1 MLFTRLATAALIV
14 ATMAA
19 CGRNRV
25 EVSETGLKY
34 QLHDDDEKSRKA
46 KVGDIMTIQLL
57 LKNAKDSVLRDTHK
71 EPAPLKLM
79 LQVPPF
85 KGSFEEGLAMLS
97 KGDSATFF
105 VSADSLFGKAM
116 QQMPPGV
123 VKGSDIT
130 FNVKILE
137 VQNEEEYRKAETV
150 NAAKQKGTDD
160 KIIADY
166 MAKNGL
172 TGKAQKTE
180 QGVYY
185 VITQPGT
192 GAVPN
197 RGDLVKVDYTGKLLS
212 GKEFDSSVG
221 KQPIE
226 LPIGVGQVIPGWDD
240 AIMKLHKGEK
250 ATLIIPST
258 MAYGAQGSP
267 PVIPANAVLLFDVSL
282 LDVRK
287 NPQPQ
292 GGQGQMPQMPQGR

>member
-1 MLFTRLATAALIV
+1 MRINHLATAALIV

-34 QLHDDDEKSRKA
+34 QLHDDNEETRKA
-46 KVGDIMTIQLL
+46 KVGDIMTIQFLR
-57 LKNAKDSVLRDTHK
+57 KNAKDSFLRDTHK

-105 VSADSLFGKAM
+105 VSADSLFGKSM
-116 QQMPPGV
+116 GQMPPGIA
-123 VKGSDIT
+123 KGSDIT
-130 FNVKILE
+130 FNVKVVE
-137 VQNEEEYRKAETV
+137 VQNEEEYRKAETAA
-150 NAAKQKGTDD
+150 AAKQKGVDE

-166 MAKNGL
+166 LAKNGL

-180 QGVYY
+180 QGTYY

-192 GAVPN
+192 GGTPN
-197 RGDLVKVDYTGKLLS
+197 RGDIVKVDYTGKLLD
-212 GKEFDSSVG
+212 GKTFDSSVG
-221 KQPIE
+221 GQPIE

-240 AIMKLHKGEK
+240 AILKLKKGEK
-250 ATLIIPST
+250 ATLVIPST
-258 MAYGAQGSP
+258 LAYGAAGSP
-267 PVIPANAVLLFDVSL
+267 PKIPANSVLLFDVTL
-282 LDVRK
+282 IDFRK
-287 NPQPQ
+287 NPQQ
-292 GGQGQMPQMPQGR
+292 GQGQPGMPQPGR

>member
-1 MLFTRLATAALIV
+1 MRINHLATAALIV

-34 QLHDDDEKSRKA
+34 QLHDDNEETRKA

-105 VSADSLFGKAM
+105 VSADSLFGKSM
-116 QQMPPGV
+116 GQMPPGIA
-123 VKGSDIT
+123 KGSDIT
-130 FNVKILE
+130 FNVKVVE
-137 VQNEEEYRKAETV
+137 VQNEEEYRKAETAA
-150 NAAKQKGTDD
+150 AAKQKGVDE

-166 MAKNGL
+166 LAKNGL

-180 QGVYY
+180 QGTYY

-192 GAVPN
+192 GGTPN
-197 RGDLVKVDYTGKLLS
+197 RGDIVKVDYTGKLLD
-212 GKEFDSSVG
+212 GKTFDSSVG
-221 KQPIE
+221 GQPIE

-240 AIMKLHKGEK
+240 AILKLKKGEK
-250 ATLIIPST
+250 ATLVIPST
-258 MAYGAQGSP
+258 LAYGAAGSP
-267 PVIPANAVLLFDVSL
+267 PKIPANSVLLFDVTL
-282 LDVRK
+282 IDFRK
-287 NPQPQ
+287 NPQQ
-292 GGQGQMPQMPQGR
+292 GQGQPGMPQPGR

>member
-1 MLFTRLATAALIV
+1 MLFNRLATAALLV
-14 ATMAA
+14 AAMAA

-34 QLHDDDEKSRKA
+34 QLHEDNEESRKA
-46 KVGDIMTIQLL
+46 KVGDIMTIQLQ
-57 LKNAKDSVLRDTHK
+57 LKNSKDSVLRDTHK

-97 KGDSATFF
+97 KGDSATFY
-105 VSADSLFGKAM
+105 VSADSLFGRAM
-116 QQMPPGV
+116 QAMPPGV
-123 VKGSDIT
+123 TKGSDIT
-130 FNVKILE
+130 FNVKVLE
-137 VQNEEEYRKAETV
+137 VQSEEEYRKAETT
-150 NAAKQKGTDD
+150 AASKQKGVDD

-166 MAKNGL
+166 LAKNGL
-172 TGKAQKTE
+172 AGKAQKTE

-185 VITQPGT
+185 VITQPGS
-192 GAVPN
+192 GPVPN
-197 RGDLVKVDYTGKLLS
+197 RGDLIKVDYTGKLLD
-212 GKEFDSSVG
+212 GKTFDSSVG

-240 AIMKLHKGEK
+240 AMLKLHKGEK

-267 PVIPANAVLLFDVSL
+267 PVIPANAVLVFDVNL
-282 LDVRK
+282 IDIRK
-287 NPQPQ
+287 NPQQP
-292 GGQGQMPQMPQGR
+292 

>member
-1 MLFTRLATAALIV
+1 MLFNRLATAALLV
-14 ATMAA
+14 AAMAA

-34 QLHDDDEKSRKA
+34 QLHEDNEESRKA
-46 KVGDIMTIQLL
+46 KVGDIMTIQLQ
-57 LKNAKDSVLRDTHK
+57 LKNSKDSVLRDTHK

-97 KGDSATFF
+97 KGDSATFY
-105 VSADSLFGKAM
+105 VSADSLFGRAM
-116 QQMPPGV
+116 QAMPPGV
-123 VKGSDIT
+123 TKGSDIT
-130 FNVKILE
+130 FNVKVLE
-137 VQNEEEYRKAETV
+137 VQSEEEYRKAETT
-150 NAAKQKGTDD
+150 AASKQKGVDD

-166 MAKNGL
+166 LAKNGL
-172 TGKAQKTE
+172 AGKAQKTE

-185 VITQPGT
+185 VITQPGS
-192 GAVPN
+192 GPVPN
-197 RGDLVKVDYTGKLLS
+197 RGDLIKVDYTGKLLD
-212 GKEFDSSVG
+212 GKTFDSSVG

-240 AIMKLHKGEK
+240 AMLKLHKGEK

-267 PVIPANAVLLFDVSL
+267 PVIPANAVLVFDVNL
-282 LDVRK
+282 IDIRK
-287 NPQPQ
+287 NTQQP
-292 GGQGQMPQMPQGR
+292 

>member
-1 MLFTRLATAALIV
+1 MRLNHLATAALLI
-14 ATMAA
+14 ATVAA

-34 QLHDDDEKSRKA
+34 QLHDDNEESRKA
-46 KVGDIMTIQLL
+46 KVGDIMTVQLL

-71 EPAPLKLM
+71 EPTPLKLM

-123 VKGSDIT
+123 TKGSDIT
-130 FNVKILE
+130 FNVKVLE
-137 VQNEEEYRKAETV
+137 VQNEEEYRKAETAS
-150 NAAKQKGTDD
+150 AAKQKGVDE

-166 MAKNGL
+166 LAKNGL

-180 QGVYY
+180 QGTYY
-185 VITQPGT
+185 VITQPGA
-192 GAVPN
+192 GGSPN
-197 RGDLVKVDYTGKLLS
+197 RGDIVKVDYTGKLLN
-212 GKEFDSSVG
+212 GKTFDSSVG
-221 KQPIE
+221 KAPIE

-240 AIMKLHKGEK
+240 AILKLKKGEK

-267 PVIPANAVLLFDVSL
+267 PVIPANSVLLFDVTL
-282 LDVRK
+282 IEFRK
-287 NPQPQ
+287 NPQG
-292 GGQGQMPQMPQGR
+292 GGQPGMPQMPQQGR